1 MNSVQA
7 NIPTIVTALA
17 TFHAVIFSLKG
28 LSVGPHE
35 DPSKGI
41 VLSGSKTRV
50 KLVMSDTSQVPIGY
64 PYVIAEKVAF
74 DVEFAM

>member
-1 MNSVQA
+1 M
-7 NIPTIVTALA
+7 VTAFA

-28 LSVGPHE
+28 LRIEPHE
-35 DPSKGI
+35 LPSNGI
-41 VLSGSKTRV
+41 VLSESNTRV

-64 PYVIAEKVAF
+64 PYVVAENVAF